1 LGPAPAFVRAGD
13 AQEAATRSRRAC
25 TARYAPDVAQPSPGG
40 AVRTLEEG
48 HRSLTALF
56 EQLTDEQLERPST
69 IGGGDWSARDLMA
82 HIEVW
87 EALALQSLQE
97 WRNATR
103 PSIEDV
109 FSKGSDGVDALN
121 AERAQAKRGL
131 SLDEVRIQAADTH
144 RELIEELSHIG
155 DEEWNAK
162 ALYETERRTSLGKL
176 LGSVVGAS
184 KRPFGHAF
192 AHLPD
197 LDAYV
202 SSVRDGA

>member
-1 LGPAPAFVRAGD
+1 M
-13 AQEAATRSRRAC
+13 AQLT
-25 TARYAPDVAQPSPGG
+25 PDE

-48 HRSLTALF
+48 NQALADLF
-56 EQLTDEQLERPST
+56 GRLTDDQLEQPGT
-69 IGGGDWSARDLMA
+69 IGGGDWSARDVMA

-87 EALALQSLQE
+87 EALALQTLQE
-97 WRNATR
+97 WRNATT

-109 FSKGSDGVDALN
+109 FAKGAEGVDELN
-121 AERAQAKRGL
+121 AERVQAKRGL

-144 RELIEELSHIG
+144 RELIEEISHMG
-155 DEEWNAK
+155 DEEWSAK
-162 ALYETERRTSLGKL
+162 AFYDADQRARLGNL
-176 LGSVVGAS
+176 LGSVIGAP

-202 SSVRDGA
+202 ASLPRT

>member
-1 LGPAPAFVRAGD
+1 ML
-13 AQEAATRSRRAC
+13 RS
-25 TARYAPDVAQPSPGG
+25 VAQPTPDE

-48 HRSLTALF
+48 NEGASALF
-56 EQLTDEQLERPST
+56 ARLSDQQLAKAAT

-82 HIEVW
+82 HLEVW

-103 PSIEDV
+103 PFIEEI
-109 FSKGSDGVDALN
+109 FAKGSDGVDALN
-121 AERAQAKRGL
+121 AERVQAKRAL

-144 RELIEELSHIG
+144 RELIDELSHM
-155 DEEWNAK
+155 DDAEWKAK
-162 ALYETERRTSLGKL
+162 AFYETERRSTLGNL
-176 LGSVVGAS
+176 LGSVTGAP

-197 LDAYV
+197 LEAYV
-202 SSVRDGA
+202 ASVAG

>member
-1 LGPAPAFVRAGD
+1 MTQPTQEEAVATLEDGHRALAGLFGKLTD
-13 AQEAATRSRRAC
+13 DQL
-25 TARYAPDVAQPSPGG
+25 AQP
-40 AVRTLEEG
+40 A
-48 HRSLTALF
+48 
-56 EQLTDEQLERPST
+56 T

-87 EALALQSLQE
+87 EALALQTLQE
-97 WRNATR
+97 WRNATT

-109 FSKGSDGVDALN
+109 FAKGSDGVDGLN
-121 AERAQAKRGL
+121 AERVQAKRGL

-144 RELIEELSHIG
+144 RELIEELSHMG

-162 ALYETERRTSLGKL
+162 AFYDTDQRDRLGNL
-176 LGSVVGAS
+176 LGSVTGAA

-197 LDAYV
+197 LEAYV
-202 SSVRDGA
+202 SSL